1 MRKVSLTGLILF
13 FMFLPWGTAW
23 AGPTAGELLALLPP
37 GAGQATELTRGGFAV
52 MLAVAAGIK
61 GDAETGE
68 LPVDVPPE
76 SWYTPALRALWQQG
90 IIQGYPNGTLRPEQ
104 PITSLEAVIL
114 TARAMGLPNEIGGRE
129 DNPLPGE
136 IPYGLSQYAFFQQQ
150 GLLPPGEPLAPMSP
164 AEAARWLAAVFGS
177 ETRAGNL
184 LARCRQVLAGK
195 EAIRVRGT
203 VSLQF
208 YNRPGLPTTAELDRM
223 VIYGDVLN
231 EVSMTGKM
239 HQLVTLHLEKKQEMT
254 IEQFVSGGY
263 LYRRVTGSGRET
275 GEWQRL
281 SFAPD
286 VSLLLRQQQNLGL
299 PAGIFPFLH
308 YHLLG
313 EREIAGRHVVGVSF
327 YARQNNPGA
336 PGDLLPLQVFSGS
349 VDDYF
354 SQPGKLIR
362 SLSYWGVIYLDSES
376 LLPVKIDLNLVMAF
390 EPAPGGQPAVMAAM
404 EARFQGKD
412 YNFDDFKIELPAA
425 AVAAPV
431 KENQ

>member
-1 MRKVSLTGLILF
+1 MRKASLTGLILF

-37 GAGQATELTRGGFAV
+37 GDGQATELTRGGFAV
-52 MLAVAAGIK
+52 MLAAAAGIK
-61 GDAETGE
+61 GEAETGE
-68 LPVDVPPE
+68 LPVDVPPG

-104 PITSLEAVIL
+104 PVTCLEAVIL
-114 TARAMGLPNEIGGRE
+114 TARAMGLPNVISGRE
-129 DNPLPGE
+129 DNPLLRK
-136 IPYGLSQYAFFQQQ
+136 IPYGFSQYAFFQQQ

-177 ETRAGNL
+177 ETRAETL
-184 LARCRQVLAGK
+184 LARCRQALAGK

-208 YNRPGLPTTAELDRM
+208 HNRPGLPTTAELDRM

-231 EVSMTGKM
+231 EVSMAGKM
-239 HQLVTLHLEKKQEMT
+239 HQRVTLYLEKEQDMT

-263 LYRRVTGSGRET
+263 LYRRVTGSGGEA

-281 SFAPD
+281 SPAPD
-286 VSLLLRQQQNLGL
+286 VISLLRQQQNLGL
-299 PAGIFPFLH
+299 PAGIYPFLH

-313 EREIAGRHVVGVSF
+313 EKEIAGRQVVGVSF

-336 PGDLLPLQVFSGS
+336 PGDLLPPQVFSGS

-362 SLSYWGVIYLDSES
+362 SLFYWGVIYFDPES
-376 LLPVKIDLNLVMAF
+376 LLPVRSDLNLVLAF
-390 EPAPGGQPAVMAAM
+390 EPAPGGRPAVMAAM
-404 EARFQGKD
+404 ETRFQGKD
-412 YNFDDFKIELPAA
+412 YNFDDFVIELPAA